1 MSEDPELFYSPRLQ
15 YLSMKK
21 TFLGKFLDRK
31 VWGEF
36 GSEEQLVAVSGLL
49 EYYRETRSLSEHFPQ
64 ILDEVII
71 DNKKLVLERVLP
83 LPPKLYEQILGA
95 AVEEGYQLFWQ
106 QPASVILNRMESFL
120 VKKKAACLAAYEHQ
134 IWTEVHDYENYTFD
148 N

>member
-21 TFLGKFLDRK
+21 TFLGKFHDRK

-49 EYYRETRSLSEHFPQ
+49 EYYRETRSLAEHFPQ

-71 DNKKLVLERVLP
+71 DNKNLVLEHVLP
-83 LPPKLYEQILGA
+83 MLRHNQDCRNPDSPLPRLPQPKLP
-95 AVEEGYQLFWQ
+95 
-106 QPASVILNRMESFL
+106 QPRLSI
-120 VKKKAACLAAYEHQ
+120 
-134 IWTEVHDYENYTFD
+134 T
-148 N
+148 